1 MFREINVSKQAESGP
16 KRRWYQSDYFDLYVF
31 YIRHSERAD
40 KYADREFVGM
50 QLCYDIRHNQRTL
63 EWKKDD
69 GFSHHA
75 VSKGGGDT
83 LSDHG
88 ASSALLRKGG
98 IFDSA
103 KVIDRFM
110 QDSSTLPGLVKTF
123 VLKRL
128 AEYAKMSAPPPP
140 TADELAAAAQ
150 IAAQVE
156 AEAAAYAAEQEA
168 VLAAKRSVAG
178 GSIKAALAATPVTKP
193 APTAAPTVVPAAPP
207 VAKAPPVAAQP
218 AVAVKP
224 APSPARASP
233 APAVAAPRQVPS
245 IEEFNLDDL
254 LDKPS

>member
-31 YIRHSERAD
+31 YVRHSERAD

-50 QLCYDIRHNQRTL
+50 QLCYDIRRNQRTL
-63 EWKKDD
+63 EWKKED

-98 IFDSA
+98 TFDSA

-123 VLKRL
+123 VLKKL
-128 AEYAKMSAPPPP
+128 AEYAKLSAPPPP
-140 TADELAAAAQ
+140 TAVELAAAAQ

-168 VLAAKRSVAG
+168 VLAAKRSVTG
-178 GSIKAALAATPVTKP
+178 GSIKAAVGANAVARPVPPAAGGPPSGAPKP
-193 APTAAPTVVPAAPP
+193 TVPPKAAP
-207 VAKAPPVAAQP
+207 
-218 AVAVKP
+218 
-224 APSPARASP
+224 P
-233 APAVAAPRQVPS
+233 APAVVAPKPVPT
-245 IEEFNLDDL
+245 IEEFTLDDL
-254 LDKPS
+254 LDKPT

>member
-16 KRRWYQSDYFDLYVF
+16 KRRWYQSDFFDLYVF
-31 YIRHSERAD
+31 YVRHSERAD

-63 EWKKDD
+63 EWKKED

-98 IFDSA
+98 TFDSA

-140 TADELAAAAQ
+140 TSDELAAAAQ

-178 GSIKAALAATPVTKP
+178 GSIRAAPLSMRTWGPRPMT
-193 APTAAPTVVPAAPP
+193 TAAMASAADSVTPP
-207 VAKAPPVAAQP
+207 KRRSRLSG
-218 AVAVKP
+218 VK
-224 APSPARASP
+224 SPR
-233 APAVAAPRQVPS
+233 R
-245 IEEFNLDDL
+245 
-254 LDKPS
+254 